1 MLLTQIL
8 ANTRRHLNHRKAMRD
23 LSGLEDHRLVDLG
36 ISRGEIAAVVQHG
49 R

>member
-1 MLLTQIL
+1 MIVTTIL
-8 ANTRRHLNHRKAMRD
+8 AQIRRYLSHRKAMCD
-23 LSGLEDHRLVDLG
+23 LSGLEDHRLADLG

>member
-8 ANTRRHLNHRKAMRD
+8 ANIRRHLNHRRAMRD
-23 LSGLEDHRLVDLG
+23 LSDLEDHRLVDLG
-36 ISRGEIAAVVQHG
+36 ISRGKIAAVVQHG

>member
-1 MLLTQIL
+1 MLLTHIL
-8 ANTRRHLNHRKAMRD
+8 ANIRRHLTHRKAMRD
-23 LSGLEDHRLVDLG
+23 LSGLEDHLLADLG